1 MVKWNNQPIGNLQQV
16 RVTKVFITVLLNLCS
31 DKCELLEFTLDPL
44 ADKKNVIATH
54 LNNIVYVR
62 SLFFY
67 TEGKRKR
74 C

>member
-1 MVKWNNQPIGNLQQV
+1 MW
-16 RVTKVFITVLLNLCS
+16 T
-31 DKCELLEFTLDPL
+31 DLEFTLDPL

-62 SLFFY
+62 SLFLY